1 MKLIALVS
9 IASALAAQDGRVLY
23 DRNCSFCHGADAK
36 GGERGPALG
45 ARADLAAV
53 IRNGFPEKGMP
64 ASRLSAAEIDAMA
77 AHVRS
82 IAGPAAKQGSG
93 GFAAVRAGDWPTYH
107 GVVGG
112 NRHSSLDQINVA
124 NVAKLAPQWIFTI
137 PGVPKLQVTPVVLN
151 GVMYV
156 TAPNEAYALDATS
169 GKQLW
174 RFRRPR
180 TQGLAGDAASGIN
193 RGVAV
198 LDSRVFLVT
207 DNAHLLALDRA
218 NGELLWDTEMADG
231 KQNYGST
238 SAPLVVKDL
247 VIAGISGG
255 DEGARGFLAAYRI
268 DTGKEVW
275 RFWTIPKP
283 GEPLSETWKGKDL
296 EHGCG
301 TTWLTG
307 TYDASLDLVYWPT
320 GNPCPDYNGDERIGD
335 NLYTDS
341 ILALDR
347 ATGKLRW
354 YYQYTPHDL
363 WDWDSV
369 QVPMLVDAPWQG
381 QNRKLLLQANRNGF
395 FYVLDRES
403 GKLLRATP
411 FVKKLTWA
419 SGIDLATGRPQL
431 LPNSAP
437 SKEGAKTCPAVEGAT
452 NWMSTAYSPATGL
465 FYLTALEKCGMYFKA
480 EDTWKPG
487 ESYYG
492 GFTKRVPGDNPR
504 KYLRAID
511 LSTGKVAW
519 DLEQDGP
526 ASTWGGVL
534 STGGGVVF
542 FGHDSGDFAA
552 ADARTG
558 KLLWR
563 FPANQ
568 QWKASPMTYMS
579 GGKQYVAIASGPA
592 ILAFAVR

>member
-1 MKLIALVS
+1 MKLGGFLLV
-9 IASALAAQDGRVLY
+9 AAVLAGQDGRVLY
-23 DRNCSFCHGADAK
+23 DRHCSFCHGADAR
-36 GGERGPALG
+36 GGERGPALR

-82 IAGPAAKQGSG
+82 IAGAGGKQAANS
-93 GFAAVRAGDWPTYH
+93 FAPVRAGDWATYH
-107 GVVGG
+107 GVPGG
-112 NRHSSLDQINVA
+112 NRHSGLDQINVSNA
-124 NVAKLAPQWIFTI
+124 ARLSPQWIFTI
-137 PGVPKLQVTPVVLN
+137 PGVPKLQVTPLVLN

-156 TAPNEAYALDATS
+156 TAPNEAYALDAVS
-169 GKQLW
+169 GRQLW

-180 TQGLAGDAASGIN
+180 TPGLAGDAASGIN

-198 LDSRVFLVT
+198 QDARVFLVT

-231 KQNYGST
+231 RQNYGAT

-247 VIAGISGG
+247 VISGISGG
-255 DEGARGFLAAYRI
+255 DEGARGFLAAYRA

-307 TYDASLDLVYWPT
+307 TYDPSLDLVYWPT
-320 GNPCPDYNGDERIGD
+320 GNPCPDYNGDERMGD
-335 NLYTDS
+335 NLYSDS
-341 ILALDR
+341 ILALEP

-363 WDWDSV
+363 WDWDS
-369 QVPMLVDAPWQG
+369 QQTPMLVDAPWQG
-381 QNRKLLLQANRNGF
+381 QQRKLLLQANRNGF
-395 FYVLDRES
+395 FYVLDRET

-431 LPNSAP
+431 LPNSEP
-437 SKEGAKTCPAVEGAT
+437 SKEGTKTCPAVEGAT
-452 NWMSTAYSPATGL
+452 NWMSTAFNPATGL
-465 FYLTALEKCGMYFKA
+465 FYLTALEKCGIYFKA

-492 GFTKRVPGDNPR
+492 GFTKRVPGDEPR

-511 LSTGKVAW
+511 LATGKVAW
-519 DLEQDGP
+519 DLAQDGP

-534 STGGGVVF
+534 STAGGVVF

-552 ADARTG
+552 ADAKTG
-558 KLLWR
+558 KVLWR

-568 QWKASPMTYMS
+568 QWKASPMTYMT
-579 GGKQYVAIASGPA
+579 GGKQYVAVASGPA
-592 ILAFAVR
+592 ILAFALR